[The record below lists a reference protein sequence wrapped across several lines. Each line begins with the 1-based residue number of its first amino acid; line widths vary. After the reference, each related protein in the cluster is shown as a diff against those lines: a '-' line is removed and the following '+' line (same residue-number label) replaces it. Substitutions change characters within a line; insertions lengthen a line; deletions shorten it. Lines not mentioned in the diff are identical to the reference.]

1 MKAALFYGGDDIR
14 VRDVPT
20 PVPGPG
26 QALVRVLA
34 AGVCGS
40 DLHGYRVR
48 TRRVSDA
55 PRRPPAQPTL
65 KGHELAGEIA
75 ALGPGV
81 EGLEVGQRV
90 GVEPGHL
97 VSCGRCRWCRRGD
110 TQQCSELGLLNGV
123 RVHSTG
129 FAEYSLEAAAHCYPL
144 PDDLSIEEAAILDVY
159 AVAVHA
165 LHRVP
170 VRPTD
175 TVAVLGTGAIG
186 LATAQVA
193 RAAGAGRVIVIGR
206 RKEPLAVAR
215 QLGCDSTV
223 NTALLEG
230 GSEDVGL
237 AVRAITAGRGA
248 DVVYEAVGGQADTLA
263 QALQVAARGGRV
275 GVVGAFGDPQGVDA
289 RLCMRHELSLHWV
302 WSYGLWEGV
311 PEYQIALQGLIG
323 GRIDA
328 APLITHHFPLAR
340 IGEAFAAADDKR
352 ASGAIKVIVLPRD

>member
-40 DLHGYRVR
+40 DLHGYRDR
-48 TRRVSDA
+48 ESKL
-55 PRRPPAQPTL
+55 AQPSL

-81 EGLEVGQRV
+81 EGLAVGQRV

-110 TQQCSELGLLNGV
+110 TQLCPELGLLDGK

-129 FAEYSLEAAAHCYPL
+129 FAEYSLEAAANCYPL

-165 LHRVP
+165 VHRVP

-206 RKEPLAVAR
+206 REEPLALAR
-215 QLGCDSTV
+215 QLGCDRTV
-223 NTALLEG
+223 NVARDGQQDTGE
-230 GSEDVGL
+230 
-237 AVRAITAGRGA
+237 AVRAITAGHGA
-248 DVVYEAVGGQADTLA
+248 DVVYEAVGGRADTLA
-263 QALQVAARGGRV
+263 QAIRAAARGGRV
-275 GVVGAFGDPQGVDA
+275 GVIGAFGDPQTVDA
-289 RLCMRHELSLHWV
+289 RLCMRHELSLVWV
-302 WSYGLWEGV
+302 WSYGLWDGV
-311 PEYQIALQGLIG
+311 PEYRIALDGLAS

-328 APLITHHFPLAR
+328 APLITHRFPLAR
-340 IGEAFAAADDKR
+340 IGTAFAAADDKR
-352 ASGAIKVIVLPRD
+352 ASGAIKVLVLPSD